1 MRLHLR
7 DLRKRRGAFRSAA
20 IAEAE
25 IARLLDRLAPDT
37 LERSVFE
44 LAEILRVPFKNI
56 AAQLGVSERHLYRLR
71 IAMLE
76 QLAAGDT
83 PAFVQPVSPPALQQ
97 LELARTLLR
106 YGHAQSAQTVVS
118 RLLESDMPPDHGVQA
133 LTVLATAQSDQEC
146 YDQAQR
152 TLHEA
157 RMCAAHLEPER
168 KAFAYRTIAMADA
181 YIPYR
186 DGASDRAVE
195 LTEAA
200 LGSCDET
207 FGDAIEAREYIRALI
222 FLAVQHEE
230 LGSPR
235 RGLACLEKAH
245 RLLTRFPV
253 PPSAELAQM
262 FIHRAFA
269 RAALPNESERARSD
283 AEEALRVAQWHGLQF
298 EEVWA
303 NLALGMLSDMAGKP
317 KEGLSFVHHAVAL
330 GSSVLDGD
338 PLIRTLFITA
348 RLEGASGNGDAA
360 LERLHVARPLAQ
372 NHGLLRGILEVADAR
387 ARRHRG
393 EVDKTIAA
401 SSRAIDALEGRAL
414 THYLGIPYLSRAIAL
429 SKLGVDNSSDVERAV
444 YYLDRGGALVDK
456 AAAFELSYRLT
467 RNRKD
472 LQQARDLR
480 GVASKIA

>member
-7 DLRKRRGAFRSAA
+7 DLRKRRGPYRSIAA
-20 IAEAE
+20 AEAE
-25 IARLLDRLAPDT
+25 IARLLDRLGHNS
-37 LERSVFE
+37 LERKVFE
-44 LAEILRVPFKNI
+44 LAEILCIPFKNV
-56 AAQLGVSERHLYRLR
+56 AAHLGVSERHLYRIR

-76 QLAAGDT
+76 QLAADDR
-83 PAFVQPVSPPALQQ
+83 PLFVQPVSPPALQQ
-97 LELARTLLR
+97 LELARTLLK
-106 YGHAQSAQTVVS
+106 YGHATSGQVLVS
-118 RLLESDMPPDHGVQA
+118 RLLEGDMPPEHAVQA
-133 LTVLATAQSDQEC
+133 LTVLATAQSDEEC
-146 YDQAQR
+146 YEQAQR

-168 KAFAYRTIAMADA
+168 KPFAYRSIAMADA

-186 DGASDRAVE
+186 DGASDRAAE

-200 LGSCDET
+200 LGPCDET
-207 FGDAIEAREYIRALI
+207 FNDAIEAREYIRALI
-222 FLAVQHEE
+222 FLANQHTE
-230 LGSPR
+230 LGSMPR
-235 RGLACLEKAH
+235 CLSLLEKAH
-245 RLLTRFPV
+245 RLLARFPV
-253 PPSAELAQM
+253 PPSSELAQV
-262 FIHRAFA
+262 FIHSAFA

-303 NLALGMLSDMAGKP
+303 NLALGMLRDMAGKP
-317 KEGLSFVHHAVAL
+317 KEGLSFVHHAIAL

-348 RLEGASGNGDAA
+348 RLEGASGDGDSA
-360 LERLHVARPLAQ
+360 LARLQMARPLAQ
-372 NHGLLRGILEVADAR
+372 NHGLLRGILEVAEAR

-401 SSRAIDALEGRAL
+401 SSRAIDALEGRSL

-429 SKLGVDNSSDVERAV
+429 AKMGVDNSSDVERAV

-456 AAAFELSYRLT
+456 AAAYELSYRVT
-467 RNRKD
+467 HNRKD